1 MPVTA
6 VVGGHWGDEGKGK
19 IVDALAAEADLIIRY
34 NGGTN
39 AGHTIVNDQGI
50 FRLHLVPSGVL
61 YPSVVCLIGPGVVVN
76 PEALIEELAMLEA
89 GGVSTRNVFVS
100 NRAHIVMP
108 HHQMLDVREEALRG
122 SGSHGTTKQGIWP
135 AYADKVARVGVR
147 VGDLL
152 HPAYLENA
160 VRYQVTRT
168 NRVLAGSGDGGSGG
182 GGAVDAEELLARCA
196 GWREALASRIVD
208 SHRMVQRAL
217 RAGARILVEGHLGVM
232 RDLDWGIYPYVTS
245 STCLPGGA
253 AAGAGIPA
261 ASITR
266 VVGVVKAYTTAVGA
280 GPMPTEIHDATA
292 DLIREAGLEFGTTTG
307 RPRRCGWF
315 DAVAARFAAE
325 LAGFTELAVMKLDV
339 LSGMDRVKICTGYS
353 LRGVLLDGMPDP
365 VTLLEVEPVYET
377 LPGWR
382 LPERIEAPGDLPVE
396 ARLFLDRLVALVEVP
411 VTMVGVG
418 REREALL
425 RLEAPAGSGGRR

>member
-19 IVDALAAEADLIIRY
+19 IVDALAAEADLVIRY

-39 AGHTIVNDQGI
+39 AGHTIVSDNGI

-61 YPSVVCLIGPGVVVN
+61 YPSAVCLIGPGVVVN
-76 PEALIEELAMLEA
+76 PDALIEELAMLKA
-89 GGVSTRNVFVS
+89 SGVSTHNVFVS

-108 HHQMLDVREEALRG
+108 HHLMLDEREEALRG

-135 AYADKVARVGVR
+135 AYADKTARVGVR

-152 HPAYLENA
+152 HPAYLDEA
-160 VRYQVTRT
+160 VRYQVART
-168 NRVLAGSGDGGSGG
+168 NRMLAGTGNGGTVG
-182 GGAVDAEELLARCA
+182 GGAVDADDLLERCA
-196 GWREALASRIVD
+196 RWREALAPRIVD
-208 SHRMVQRAL
+208 SHGMVQRAL
-217 RAGARILVEGHLGVM
+217 RSGARILVEGHLGVM

-292 DLIREAGLEFGTTTG
+292 DLIREAGQEFGTTTG

-339 LSGMDRVKICTGYS
+339 LSGMDRVKLCTGYR
-353 LRGVLLDGMPDP
+353 LRGVLLDGMPDA
-365 VTLLEVEPVYET
+365 VTLQEVEPVYET

-382 LPERIEAPGDLPVE
+382 LPERIDASCDLPVE

-425 RLEAPAGSGGRR
+425 RLEAPAGSEGRR

>member
-19 IVDALAAEADLIIRY
+19 VADALAAEADLVIRY

-39 AGHTIVNDQGI
+39 AGHTIADSRRV

-61 YPSVVCLIGPGVVVN
+61 HPSVVCLIGPGVVVN
-76 PEALIEELAMLEA
+76 PDALIEELAMLEA
-89 GGVSTRNVFVS
+89 SGISTRNVVVS

-108 HHQMLDVREEALRG
+108 HHVMLDVREEQLRG

-135 AYADKVARVGVR
+135 AYADKAARMGVR

-152 HPAYLENA
+152 HPAHLEAA
-160 VRYQVTRT
+160 VRYQVART
-168 NRVLAGSGDGGSGG
+168 NRMLAGSAD
-182 GGAVDAEELLARCA
+182 GGAVDADDLLACCA
-196 GWREALASRIVD
+196 RWREALAPRIVD
-208 SHRMVQRAL
+208 SHGIVQRAL
-217 RAGARILVEGHLGVM
+217 RTGAHILVEGHLGVM
-232 RDLDWGIYPYVTS
+232 RDLDWGIYPFVTS

-292 DLIREAGLEFGTTTG
+292 DLIRDVGQEFGTTTG

-325 LAGFTELAVMKLDV
+325 VAGFTELAVMKLDV
-339 LSGMDRVKICTGYS
+339 LSGMGRVKIATGYR
-353 LRGVLLDGMPDP
+353 LRGVLLDGMPDVP
-365 VTLLEVEPVYET
+365 TLQEVEPVYET

-382 LPERIEAPGDLPVE
+382 LPERLDAPRDLPVE
-396 ARLFLDRLVALVEVP
+396 ARLFLDRLAALVGVP

-418 REREALL
+418 PEREALL
-425 RLEAPAGSGGRR
+425 RMEARAGSEGRR